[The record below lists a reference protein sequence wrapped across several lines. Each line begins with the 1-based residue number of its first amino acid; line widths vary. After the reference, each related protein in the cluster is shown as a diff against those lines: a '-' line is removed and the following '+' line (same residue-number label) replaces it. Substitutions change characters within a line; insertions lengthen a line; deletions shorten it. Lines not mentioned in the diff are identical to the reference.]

1 MNLLLDLQQ
10 MAAILD
16 FLPTIQCLKYLLTTP
31 LCTAYLKNSWWM
43 PKTQIF
49 LYYFENDMNLLL
61 DLEQMAAI
69 LDFFTH
75 NAMSKIF
82 SDNTTVSDIP

>member
-1 MNLLLDLQQ
+1 
-10 MAAILD
+10 
-16 FLPTIQCLKYLLTTP
+16 
-31 LCTAYLKNSWWM
+31 
-43 PKTQIF
+43 
-49 LYYFENDMNLLL
+49 MNLLL

-75 NAMSKIF
+75 NAISKIF